1 MDLLEDP
8 VADLL
13 DAAVFDARGLF
24 VVDKVDVSADEPVGD
39 GVPVTVCLIVTEPV
53 TDTDRGIV
61 FIEVAVI
68 VLVLRSLN
76 PGLRVIETKEDA
88 LGDLVC
94 VVDPDTVFVMTG
106 EPVVRIDP
114 VPDTDTVDVFE
125 GDVLLV
131 CVVDAVLVFVDW
143 IDCVG
148 VFVDLIETVA
158 VTLTVEVLEL
168 VMLRVAL
175 GDDEAVLDD
184 VIDCVP
190 VIEIAAVF
198 DIFVVFVNDGE
209 ADEVFEA
216 AIVLV

>member
-1 MDLLEDP
+1 M
-8 VADLL
+8 VDLL

-61 FIEVAVI
+61 FIEVAVM
-68 VLVLRSLN
+68 VLVLCSLN
-76 PGLRVIETKEDA
+76 ETLVDTDVEEDT

-131 CVVDAVLVFVDW
+131 CVVDAILVFVDW

-148 VFVDLIETVA
+148 VFVNLIETVA

>member
-24 VVDKVDVSADEPVGD
+24 VVDKVEVSTDEPVGD

-53 TDTDRGIV
+53 TDTDSGIV

-76 PGLRVIETKEDA
+76 ATLRVIETKEDA

-94 VVDPDTVFVMTG
+94 VVDPVAVFVMTG
-106 EPVVRIDP
+106 EPVFLIDL
-114 VPDTDTVDVFE
+114 VPDTETVDVLDD
-125 GDVLLV
+125 DVVLV
-131 CVVDAVLVFVDW
+131 NVVDPEFVLVG
-143 IDCVG
+143 CTEYVG

-158 VTLTVEVLEL
+158 VTLVVEVFEL
-168 VMLRVAL
+168 VILRVAV
-175 GDDEAVLDD
+175 GDDDAVLDD
-184 VIDCVP
+184 LIDCVP

-198 DIFVVFVNDGE
+198 DILVVFVNDGE

>member
-1 MDLLEDP
+1 M
-8 VADLL
+8 VDLL

-68 VLVLRSLN
+68 VFVLCSLN
-76 PGLRVIETKEDA
+76 ETLVDTDVEEDT

-131 CVVDAVLVFVDW
+131 CVVDAILVFVDW

-148 VFVDLIETVA
+148 VFVNLIETVA

>member
-1 MDLLEDP
+1 M
-8 VADLL
+8 VDLL
-13 DAAVFDARGLF
+13 DAAVFDARGVF
-24 VVDKVDVSADEPVGD
+24 VVDKVDVSTDEPVGD
-39 GVPVTVCLIVTEPV
+39 DVPVTVWPIVTEPV
-53 TDTDRGIV
+53 TDTERGIV
-61 FIEVAVI
+61 FIEVAVM

-76 PGLRVIETKEDA
+76 ETLVDTDVEEDA

-114 VPDTDTVDVFE
+114 VADTDTVDVFE

-148 VFVDLIETVA
+148 VFVNLIETVA

>member
-1 MDLLEDP
+1 
-8 VADLL
+8 VVDLL

-61 FIEVAVI
+61 FIEVAVM
-68 VLVLRSLN
+68 VLVLCSLN
-76 PGLRVIETKEDA
+76 ETLVDTDVEEDT

-131 CVVDAVLVFVDW
+131 CVVDAILVFVDW

-148 VFVDLIETVA
+148 VFVNLIETVA

>member
-1 MDLLEDP
+1 
-8 VADLL
+8 VVDLL

-68 VLVLRSLN
+68 VFVLCSLN
-76 PGLRVIETKEDA
+76 ETLVDTDVEEDT

-131 CVVDAVLVFVDW
+131 CVVDAILVFVDW

-148 VFVDLIETVA
+148 VFVNLIETVA

>member
-1 MDLLEDP
+1 M
-8 VADLL
+8 VDLL

-68 VLVLRSLN
+68 VFVLCSLN
-76 PGLRVIETKEDA
+76 ETLVDTDVEEDA

-114 VPDTDTVDVFE
+114 VSDTDTVDVFE